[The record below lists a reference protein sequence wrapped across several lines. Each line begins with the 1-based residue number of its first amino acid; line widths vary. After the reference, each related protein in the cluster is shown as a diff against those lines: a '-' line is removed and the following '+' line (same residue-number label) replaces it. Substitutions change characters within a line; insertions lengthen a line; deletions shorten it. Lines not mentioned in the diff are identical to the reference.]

1 RGRPAHSSP
10 WPERTG
16 TTDGR
21 RRPRARRSAATGA
34 GVAGGGR
41 ADRRN
46 LSNAQDSDRPLW
58 MDWHDGELVEKP
70 CTPIAAYDV
79 TVLKV
84 ADRTVHRMVRG
95 DAMAVEDIGVVG
107 RYRLGR
113 SVGAGGMGRVWLAR
127 DEILGRDV
135 AIKEIA
141 LPFGLSDND
150 RQELRQRTLRE
161 ARAAARL

>member
-1 RGRPAHSSP
+1 
-10 WPERTG
+10 
-16 TTDGR
+16 
-21 RRPRARRSAATGA
+21 
-34 GVAGGGR
+34 
-41 ADRRN
+41 
-46 LSNAQDSDRPLW
+46 

-161 ARAAARL
+161 ARAAARLNHPNVIKIYDVVNGEVRPWIEAGATWWLEANWAVPREDAVTAARARLLAGPPG